1 MRPMPTSLVVF
12 TLWLSFIVYI
22 IDSPGV
28 IYAFLL
34 AAPTHCNKIKLCLE
48 MIPWSSAAFNIDFVI
63 KSSNCDFNVL
73 IDSEL
78 ALKMLT
84 SSEFSFNWAATLSQC
99 LMRWSVLF
107 INFPLW
113 IRCVNEC
120 MKNLPGKKNVGKNN
134 NIAIRRKWWN
144 RRRSPEHFYLMII
157 FFYISSV
164 LFFVYYFF
172 TIFLCAYDS
181 LLSCM

>member
-1 MRPMPTSLVVF
+1 MADERVETGKCNFLDNFSIVSIWTYIFKSSAFMRPMPTSLVVF

-113 IRCVNEC
+113 FRCVNEWFRF
-120 MKNLPGKKNVGKNN
+120 
-134 NIAIRRKWWN
+134 A
-144 RRRSPEHFYLMII
+144 
-157 FFYISSV
+157 
-164 LFFVYYFF
+164 LFG
-172 TIFLCAYDS
+172 
-181 LLSCM
+181 